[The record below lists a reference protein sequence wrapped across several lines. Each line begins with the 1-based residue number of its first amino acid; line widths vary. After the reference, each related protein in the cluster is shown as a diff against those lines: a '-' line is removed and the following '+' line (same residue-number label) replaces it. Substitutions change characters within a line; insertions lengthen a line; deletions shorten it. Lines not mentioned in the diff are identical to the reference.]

1 MGNVSPLFNLF
12 DLWAHDSEISKLVLN
27 TSNYNV
33 LASVSQEDG
42 KFYVGFELDPSEQ
55 FSPNFEF
62 ETYEEVLAFT
72 SKILHVLEVA
82 KRTDNDLISLYK
94 EVYAIE
100 YKGSFFNTTDALFD
114 DINAFFGDTKS
125 NDVSFLDNIS
135 YNVYSY
141 CENAWDHQ
149 PNLGVF
155 LEDERCVN
163 AFLESQYQKNKG
175 N

>member
-1 MGNVSPLFNLF
+1 MGNTLT
-12 DLWAHDSEISKLVLN
+12 DLWAHDPELSKLVLD
-27 TSNYNV
+27 TSNYKI
-33 LASVSQEDG
+33 LASVSQEDD

-55 FSPNFEF
+55 FSSTFEF
-62 ETYEEVLAFT
+62 ETYEEVLRFA
-72 SKILHVLEVA
+72 SKVLPILEVA

-94 EVYAIE
+94 EVYSIE
-100 YKGSFFNTTDALFD
+100 YNGSFFNTVDAFFD
-114 DINAFFGDTKS
+114 DINAFFNETEY
-125 NDVSFLDNIS
+125 FLDNIS

-163 AFLESQYQKNKG
+163 AFLESQYQKNKRT
-175 N
+175 

>member
-1 MGNVSPLFNLF
+1 MGNVF
-12 DLWAHDSEISKLVLN
+12 DLWTHDPEFSKLVLD
-27 TSNYNV
+27 TSNYKI
-33 LASVSQEDG
+33 LASASQEDG
-42 KFYVGFELDPSEQ
+42 KFYVGFEEDPSEQ
-55 FSPNFEF
+55 FSPYFEF
-62 ETYEEVLAFT
+62 ETYEEVLNFA
-72 SKILHVLEVA
+72 SKVLPVLEAA
-82 KRTDNDLISLYK
+82 KRTDNDLIALYK

-125 NDVSFLDNIS
+125 NDVSSLDNIS